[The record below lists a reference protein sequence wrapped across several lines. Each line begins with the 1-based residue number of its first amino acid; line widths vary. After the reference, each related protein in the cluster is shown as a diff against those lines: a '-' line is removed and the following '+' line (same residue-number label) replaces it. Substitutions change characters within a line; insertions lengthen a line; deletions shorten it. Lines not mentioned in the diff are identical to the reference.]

1 MSGKKK
7 MQMPGIARI
16 GIGLLI
22 LGALLVGLGQ
32 YWERGAVSLYGLV
45 DCGKEKGTHLST
57 DFYSQ
62 YCFFIISKWSK
73 LKSRKTRLS

>member
-32 YWERGAVSLYGLV
+32 YWERGAVSLYGLIMA
-45 DCGKEKGTHLST
+45 GGGFTLYMAASIAAKRRAR
-57 DFYSQ
+57 
-62 YCFFIISKWSK
+62 I
-73 LKSRKTRLS
+73 